1 MFVWGIDIFFCFF
14 FGNCCK
20 LIVEDIWNLCFVG
33 DGQTIERF
41 LIVIIDFIPFQ
52 VFLLLIVIVWF
63 AFFFLKKNV
72 DNIFLQSL
80 YCLWKVSFVC
90 EPFFI
95 YEPL

>member
-63 AFFFLKKNV
+63 AFFFLKKT
-72 DNIFLQSL
+72 
-80 YCLWKVSFVC
+80 
-90 EPFFI
+90 
-95 YEPL
+95 